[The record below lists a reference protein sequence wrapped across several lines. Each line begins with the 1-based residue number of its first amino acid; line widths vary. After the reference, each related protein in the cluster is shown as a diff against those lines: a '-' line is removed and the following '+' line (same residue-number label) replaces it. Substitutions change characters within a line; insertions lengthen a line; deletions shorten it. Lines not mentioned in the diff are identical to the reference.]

1 MAFKKTDKDALIDK
15 YKKDVDDAILSIA
28 SRLANKLLEEGKT
41 GVKPWESS
49 VFKTEYKNPASGTVY
64 NLENAAFLYF
74 SSIDAGYKTPKFVT
88 AKQGFEAGLTM
99 EKGTTGHR
107 IIQRFG
113 MKMGYVPERNPDG
126 SVRKDSD
133 GKTILKRDEEG
144 NLMPIYKRMAKMVSV
159 FNLDQFKGEIPK
171 AWLEDE
177 PKKLLENEDVL
188 IKVRQVIENNGQVEI
203 KRHSPE
209 ALFLL
214 GSMKQ
219 AANFYKPLEDKIFLA
234 PSDNFKNTLR
244 EISTALHELSHS
256 TGHESRLKREC
267 AEKYHES
274 NYYRGMEEL
283 VANFSARVLCQ
294 QLGLDKNEVSEAFD
308 QNHDSYDSGWMYEV
322 IKKDPKG
329 VFEAADMAQRAKN
342 MVMKWIEN
350 ELKLIPEVAEVMTK
364 KKVEVEEGESN
375 DSTNETINQ
384 QEVKQNDKPKAR
396 KYKR

>member
-1 MAFKKTDKDALIDK
+1 MAYKKIDKDELIAK
-15 YKKDVDDAILSIA
+15 YKKDVDEAILSIA
-28 SRLANKLLEEGKT
+28 SRLADKLLEEGKT

-49 VFKTEYKNPASGTVY
+49 VFVTEYKNPASGTVY

-88 AKQGFEAGLTM
+88 AKQGFEAGLGM
-99 EKGTTGHR
+99 EKGTTGHK

-113 MKMGYVPERNPDG
+113 MKMGYFTERNPDG
-126 SVRKDSD
+126 SVRKDD
-133 GKTILKRDEEG
+133 NGKAILKRDDEG
-144 NLMPIYKRMAKMVSV
+144 NLIPRYQRMAKMVTV

-177 PKKLLENEDVL
+177 PKKLLENEEVL
-188 IKVRQVIENNGQVEI
+188 VKVRQVIENNGQVEI

-244 EISTALHELSHS
+244 EISTALHELSHA

-329 VFEAADMAQRAKN
+329 VFEAADMAQRAKTL
-342 MVMKWIEN
+342 VMKWIEN
-350 ELKLIPEVAEVMTK
+350 ELKLIPEVAEVMKK
-364 KKVEVEEGESN
+364 KKVEVE
-375 DSTNETINQ
+375 DSEEEKNEQTNN
-384 QEVKQNDKPKAR
+384 QEVNQNDKPKAR

>member
-1 MAFKKTDKDALIDK
+1 MAYKKIDK
-15 YKKDVDDAILSIA
+15 ESLIEKYKQDVDEAILSIA
-28 SRLANKLLEEGKT
+28 SRLADKLLEEGKT

-49 VFKTEYKNPASGTVY
+49 VFVTEYKNPASGTVY

-74 SSIDAGYKTPKFVT
+74 SSVDAGYKTPKFVT
-88 AKQGFEAGLTM
+88 AKQGFEAGLGM
-99 EKGTTGHR
+99 EKGTTGHK

-126 SVRKDSD
+126 SVRKDSE

-144 NLMPIYKRMAKMVSV
+144 NLMPIYKRMAKMVTV

-177 PKKLLENEDVL
+177 PKKLLENEEVL
-188 IKVRQVIENNGQVEI
+188 VKVRQVIENNGQVEI

-209 ALFLL
+209 VLFLL
-214 GSMKQ
+214 GSAKQ
-219 AANFYKPLEDKIFLA
+219 PANFYKPVDDKIFLA

-244 EISTALHELSHS
+244 EISTALHELSHA
-256 TGHESRLKREC
+256 TGHVSRLKREC

-294 QLGLDKNEVSEAFD
+294 QLGLDKNEVSDAFD

-329 VFEAADMAQRAKN
+329 VFEAADMAQRAKT

-350 ELKLIPEVAEVMTK
+350 ELKLIPEVAEVMKK
-364 KKVEVEEGESN
+364 KKVEVE
-375 DSTNETINQ
+375 DSEEEKNEQTNN
-384 QEVKQNDKPKAR
+384 QEVNQNDKPKAR